1 VLFFCSCYIHCISNL
16 LPLIYYLYMLQYL
29 QYIVVATS
37 CTIPPSNLLTS
48 FLSFAQLLLLAF
60 FQIFGGYILHTCS
73 RRLTLSR
80 SRRIPTIVWI

>member
-48 FLSFAQLLLLAF
+48 FLSFFCSAF
-60 FQIFGGYILHTCS
+60 TSCVLSDFWWLHTTYLQS
-73 RRLTLSR
+73 QTY
-80 SRRIPTIVWI
+80 T